1 MVVAYFHGKT
11 NSYDLN
17 IKIPEL
23 IDENERLWATKSFYA
38 PAKKRRNIRTKF
50 KNRI

>member
-1 MVVAYFHGKT
+1 MVTEYFHGKGKE
-11 NSYDLN
+11 YDLE

-23 IDENERLWATKSFYA
+23 IDENEKLWATKSFYA